1 MKKELMEGMDIKI
14 AISLKKLLVASKIFK
29 QIDDKLDPIA
39 TSYNKIALYA
49 DIRKATVS
57 DTFNSKSIPRSTTL
71 ILIVEAMGYK
81 LYDFAKIFESITK
94 DEIQE
99 FRESLVKNLKK

>member
-1 MKKELMEGMDIKI
+1 MKKVLMDGMDIKI
-14 AISLKKLLVASKIFK
+14 AISLNKLLVASKIFK
-29 QIDDKLDPIA
+29 KIDDKLDPIA
-39 TSYNKIALYA
+39 TSYNKIALDA

-81 LYDFAKIFESITK
+81 LYDFAKIYDSITNDEILEFEKSITK
-94 DEIQE
+94 H
-99 FRESLVKNLKK
+99 

>member
-1 MKKELMEGMDIKI
+1 MEGMDIKI
-14 AISLKKLLVASKIFK
+14 AISLNKLLVASRIYK
-29 QIDDKLDPIA
+29 QIDNKLDQIA

-57 DTFNSKSIPRSTTL
+57 DTFNSNSIPKTTTL

-81 LYDFAKIFESITK
+81 LYDFAKIYDSITNG
-94 DEIQE
+94 EILE
-99 FRESLVKNLKK
+99 FRKSLIKD